1 MIVPPVPPARHRQFQ
16 RPPFPSSTPSSPP
29 SSRKGG
35 RPRGALG
42 ARGQCRAL
50 TLRLPPSL
58 LEAVKH
64 VADAGRVPQS
74 VVLQYL
80 ITFALTEHGW
90 IEPQAVE

>member
-1 MIVPPVPPARHRQFQ
+1 MIVPPVPPARHRRQFQ
-16 RPPFPSSTPSSPP
+16 RPPFPSSTPSP

-35 RPRGALG
+35 RPRGSIG
-42 ARGQCRAL
+42 ARGHCRAL

-64 VADAGRVPQS
+64 VAEVGRVPQS